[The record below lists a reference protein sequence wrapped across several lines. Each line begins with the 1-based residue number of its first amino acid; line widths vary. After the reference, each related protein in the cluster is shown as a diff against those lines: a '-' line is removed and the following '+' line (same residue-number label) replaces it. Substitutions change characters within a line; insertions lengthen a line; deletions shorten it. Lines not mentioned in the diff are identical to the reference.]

1 VQEGVKV
8 NEGVGWETGVGVCQ
22 AMMEIEVLANEEAVV
37 EVRVDENQ
45 VAMRGE
51 TVVVT
56 IQQST

>member
-1 VQEGVKV
+1 MQEGVKV
-8 NEGVGWETGVGVCQ
+8 NEGVGCETGVGVYQ
-22 AMMEIEVLANEEAVV
+22 AMVEIEVLANEEAVV

-56 IQQST
+56 VQQSA

>member
-56 IQQST
+56 I